1 MRPSRIRN
9 TETKHF
15 FDGDEVK
22 NNFQDK
28 KKNPALVCGVKLL
41 SLSTAKYK
49 NEITAE
55 IFVFVEF
62 IFVLD

>member
-1 MRPSRIRN
+1 V
-9 TETKHF
+9 TERF
-15 FDGDEVK
+15 FEGDEVK

-41 SLSTAKYK
+41 SLSTIKYK